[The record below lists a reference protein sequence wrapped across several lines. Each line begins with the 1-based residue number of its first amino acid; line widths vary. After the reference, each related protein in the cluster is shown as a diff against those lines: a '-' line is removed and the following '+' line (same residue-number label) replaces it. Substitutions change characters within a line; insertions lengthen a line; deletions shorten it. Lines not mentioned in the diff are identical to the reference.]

1 MIAELFQKTTL
12 KSYFASIILCFL
24 TVIFIHY
31 CKNNGILSI
40 EFLPRIIIFWLI
52 FSGIIFLISFLE
64 NKNSVNTFR
73 AIHLLSFPLFYLFF
87 PHGKEL
93 VLSKILIAVLIIFS
107 KYSYSRIFNEK
118 KSYLRLFDLSFI
130 IVLLI
135 LYNKYF
141 SFFLIIPISVLFYQ
155 KHRDLKHL
163 VSFLIPLISLP
174 FIIKIFHEVFFYN
187 YNFFLDF
194 NYLINTWKIEQNFYY
209 SEIIWFISIFI
220 SIISSVLFLPRR
232 FEKVRYQGFIFMILW
247 LYISIIMGFFSL
259 QKGEGEWF
267 LSFIPVAYFSGIFI
281 EKIKL
286 TKIRNIVIYLLFF
299 IGVIFKL
306 IENNII

>member
-1 MIAELFQKTTL
+1 MSDTKNLESLYNSELKPRLSELNNQR
-12 KSYFASIILCFL
+12 ASIVNKIKSFAL
-24 TVIFIHY
+24 Y
-31 CKNNGILSI
+31 SI
-40 EFLPRIIIFWLI
+40 APII
-52 FSGIIFLISFLE
+52 
-64 NKNSVNTFR
+64 
-73 AIHLLSFPLFYLFF
+73 
-87 PHGKEL
+87 
-93 VLSKILIAVLIIFS
+93 
-107 KYSYSRIFNEK
+107 
-118 KSYLRLFDLSFI
+118 
-130 IVLLI
+130 
-135 LYNKYF
+135 
-141 SFFLIIPISVLFYQ
+141 
-155 KHRDLKHL
+155 
-163 VSFLIPLISLP
+163 
-174 FIIKIFHEVFFYN
+174 
-187 YNFFLDF
+187 
-194 NYLINTWKIEQNFYY
+194 
-209 SEIIWFISIFI
+209 ISIFI

>member
-1 MIAELFQKTTL
+1 MIAELFEKTTL

-40 EFLPRIIIFWLI
+40 EFLPRIIIFWLL

-155 KHRDLKHL
+155 KYRDLKHL

-232 FEKVRYQGFIFMILW
+232 FEKVRYQGFIFMMLW